1 MELEHILNIENLSFL
16 IPLVLYTSFFLT
28 VAALVLFIEAAI
40 MLRTLILGR
49 ARAWRYTL
57 LGLPLGASIL
67 CYLVAMAGLQAY
79 SELENFPIGTHITP
93 PLWNEILAVRYNF
106 LPLSIVGLLQVILA
120 IALFLLTLFL
130 EKKLLPRVNQRP
142 LWTVVRRQR
151 FV

>member
-1 MELEHILNIENLSFL
+1 MSLQNILSIENLSFL
-16 IPLVLYTSFFLT
+16 IPFVLFTSFFLT
-28 VAALVLFIEAAI
+28 VAALALFIEAAI

-49 ARAWRYTL
+49 ARAWRYAL

-67 CYLVAMAGLQAY
+67 CYLVSMAGLQAY
-79 SELENFPIGTHITP
+79 SELEKFPTGSHITV
-93 PLWNEILAVRYNF
+93 PLWNEIAVVRYNF

-120 IALFLLTLFL
+120 IVLFLLTLFL

-151 FV
+151 VI

>member
-1 MELEHILNIENLSFL
+1 MSLQNILSSENLSFL
-16 IPLVLYTSFFLT
+16 IPFVLITSFFLT
-28 VAALVLFIEAAI
+28 AAALVLFIEAAI

-49 ARAWRYTL
+49 VRAWHYAL

-67 CYLVAMAGLQAY
+67 CYVVAMAGLQAY
-79 SELENFPIGTHITP
+79 SDLENFPTGAHITP
-93 PLWNEILAVRYNF
+93 TLWYELLAVRYNF

-130 EKKLLPRVNQRP
+130 EKKLLPRVNQPP

-151 FV
+151 VV